1 MILQLKIRLSL
12 TDWKLLCH
20 DEGGPEESGDVCVG
34 AEPIPIKACA
44 SQLCGAKTPGIC
56 RTDCWKIS
64 RADLRVGYSSVQQQ
78 RHRCGCKCLGRTS
91 LPPTL
96 PPYPPTFS
104 QLEIKGATIFRL
116 YQPCC
121 LWALGIYWSLTL
133 QKDFLELETWNS
145 MHYRLS
151 NENKEI
157 KCF

>member
-1 MILQLKIRLSL
+1 MHAMILQLKIRLSL

-64 RADLRVGYSSVQQQ
+64 RADLRVGYSSVQEQ

-96 PPYPPTFS
+96 PPYPPSPSSKSKVRPYSDSTTRAACELWEYIGVLHCSRTF
-104 QLEIKGATIFRL
+104 
-116 YQPCC
+116 
-121 LWALGIYWSLTL
+121 
-133 QKDFLELETWNS
+133 
-145 MHYRLS
+145 
-151 NENKEI
+151 
-157 KCF
+157 